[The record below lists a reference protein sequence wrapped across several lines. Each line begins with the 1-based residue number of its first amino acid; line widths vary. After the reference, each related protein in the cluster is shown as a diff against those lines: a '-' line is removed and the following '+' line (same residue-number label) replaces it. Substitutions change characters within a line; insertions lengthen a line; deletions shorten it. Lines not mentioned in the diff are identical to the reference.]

1 MIVIIFNE
9 KELLILSSKKPMNKK
24 EVFSYLS
31 CLCLFFAAAPAFA
44 QSEAGIKEIV
54 TQPEVEKHIRF
65 LASDEL
71 QGRDTGS
78 PELDIAARYIAESFR
93 ANGVKPADST
103 YFQEVRL
110 RQSSAPEEGKL
121 QIGKEVY
128 NMPDDLLLLAGENV
142 ELNAP
147 LLYLNHGTEE
157 DLAKADVKGKIAIV
171 KAGLPGETSPQA
183 WFYSS
188 GEKRR
193 RLAEKGAKAVIELYN
208 NPQLPWKVLVN
219 YLNNDQLQLDTQ
231 QEGEEAAIPLF
242 WLQDS
247 KNTILKKVA
256 ESKKAEAKLVVK
268 GKLNQPVKSK
278 NVIGIIEGTDPEL
291 KDEYVMLSAHYDHV
305 GVKRGTNDADTIF
318 NGARDNAI
326 GTSAIMMAAKYFA
339 EHPPKRSILLA
350 AWTAEEK
357 GLLGSAWYAEN
368 PVIPVEKI
376 VYNLN
381 IDGAGYN
388 DTTKITVIGLERTEA
403 EQDFINAARAFG
415 LEAIQDPVPEQNLFD
430 RSDNVNFAKKG
441 VPAPTFSPGVTAF
454 DEELMKYYHQVTD
467 NPETLNFPYVTSYT
481 RAFTLAAEKI
491 ANASKAPF
499 WKKGDKYEAA
509 GVELYGR

>member
-1 MIVIIFNE
+1 
-9 KELLILSSKKPMNKK
+9 MNKK
-24 EVFSYLS
+24 GIFSYIS
-31 CLCLFFAAAPAFA
+31 CLFLFFAAASVSA
-44 QSEAGIKEIV
+44 QSEAQIKEIV

-93 ANGVKPADST
+93 ANGVKPAGSADST
-103 YFQEVRL
+103 YFQKVPL
-110 RQSSAPEEGKL
+110 RRTSPPTEGKL
-121 QIGKEVY
+121 KIGKDIY
-128 NMPDDLLLLAGENV
+128 NMPNDLLLLSGENM

-147 LLYLNHGTEE
+147 LVYLNHGTEE

-171 KAGLPGETSPQA
+171 KAGMPGETSPQA
-183 WFYSS
+183 WFFSA

-219 YLNNDQLQLDTQ
+219 YLNNDQLQLDNQ
-231 QEGEEAAIPLF
+231 QKGNEVDIPLF

-247 KNTILKKVA
+247 KNTTLKKVA
-256 ESKKAEAKLVVK
+256 EAKKAEASLSVK
-268 GKLNQPVKSK
+268 GKVNELVKSK
-278 NVIGIIEGTDPEL
+278 NVIGVIEGTDPEL
-291 KDEYVMLSAHYDHV
+291 KDEYILLSAHYDHV

-326 GTSAIMMAAKYFA
+326 GTSAIMLAAKYFA
-339 EHPPKRSILLA
+339 ENPPKRSVLLA

-357 GLLGSAWYAEN
+357 GLLGSSWFAEN
-368 PVIPVEKI
+368 PTIPVKNI

-403 EQDFINAARAFG
+403 ESDFINAANTFG

-467 NPETLNFPYVTSYT
+467 NPETLNFPYVTNYT

-491 ANASKAPF
+491 ANAPKAPF

-509 GVELYGR
+509 GLELYEK